1 MTLVATPSMET
12 QSAQPSQSEP
22 SQSQMD
28 PYAGTATPSFQF
40 PRQGEWTYEHWLN
53 FPNDGWKY
61 EIIDGVLYMSPP
73 PLIDHQDILGE
84 LFTQMREHA
93 RRRRLG
99 KVLCAPCGV
108 RLPGQ
113 PVPVEPDILFV
124 RRKRLSILA
133 ERYVEGAPDLL
144 VEILSPSNA
153 MHDLET
159 KYALYERAGVA
170 EYWMVIPWEKL
181 VRVYALTD
189 GHYRLV
195 GEYGVAHTAHSSV
208 LSDFSIAVNNLFELD
223 MGSEDV

>member
-1 MTLVATPSMET
+1 MTLVATPSMEA
-12 QSAQPSQSEP
+12 QSAQPSQSQP

-28 PYAGTATPSFQF
+28 PNAGTATPSLQF
-40 PRQGEWTYEHWLN
+40 PRQGEWGYEHWVN

-61 EIIDGVLYMSPP
+61 EIIDGVLYVSPP
-73 PLIDHQDILGE
+73 PLIDHQRILIM
-84 LFTQMREHA
+84 LVTQMHEHA

-99 KVLCAPCGV
+99 TVLCAPCGV

-124 RRKRLSILA
+124 RRERLSILA

-153 MHDLET
+153 TYDLET

-170 EYWMVIPWEKL
+170 EYWVVIPWEKL
-181 VRVYALTD
+181 VRVYALAE
-189 GHYRLV
+189 GRYRLV
-195 GEYGVAHTAHSSV
+195 GEYGPGQAASSAV
-208 LSDFSIAVNNLFELD
+208 LDNFSTAVNNLFELE